1 MPLHVATHPLIA
13 HKMSLLRDVKTS
25 ASDFRKV
32 LREITFYLGYEAS
45 RDLKIHAETIR
56 TPMNVD
62 FEGSKVGESV
72 AIIPILRAGLAM
84 ADGMLELMPKSAVY
98 HIGMYRAKESLLPI
112 QYYNRLPKGKV
123 CDVAYVVDPCIATS
137 NTIHAVVSIL
147 KRWGAKR
154 IVVISAIGA
163 REGVNKLL
171 EMHPT
176 VELFIG
182 AIDEILSPTGMII
195 PGIGD
200 AGDRQFGTPNDEIP
214 ALLAVGSPSQA
225 KRKRDDEAN

>member
-13 HKMSLLRDVKTS
+13 HKMTLLRDVKTS

-45 RDLKIHAETIR
+45 RDLKINSETIR

-98 HIGMYRAKESLLPI
+98 HIGLSRFY
-112 QYYNRLPKGKV
+112 
-123 CDVAYVVDPCIATS
+123 
-137 NTIHAVVSIL
+137 
-147 KRWGAKR
+147 
-154 IVVISAIGA
+154 
-163 REGVNKLL
+163 
-171 EMHPT
+171 
-176 VELFIG
+176 FF
-182 AIDEILSPTGMII
+182 ILS
-195 PGIGD
+195 
-200 AGDRQFGTPNDEIP
+200 N
-214 ALLAVGSPSQA
+214 
-225 KRKRDDEAN
+225 